1 MGNCCNNHTKYNNL
15 SHIKTEDEYLKC
27 ILQHLSRVQNKI
39 DLFSEKNKT
48 SYQLANMKHN
58 NDDDWNE
65 KYVSYEKEQFYI
77 TFGNVLLQMK
87 MIMEEYYMV
96 KNYKSAEDGNG
107 KDGNNSQ
114 FNFESK
120 NFNADT
126 AVSFMQELLE
136 CEEEKG
142 DKSKLNFT
150 REEIANKIFS

>member
-48 SYQLANMKHN
+48 SYQLANTTHN
-58 NDDDWNE
+58 NGDDWKE

-87 MIMEEYYMV
+87 MLMEEYYMV

-107 KDGNNSQ
+107 KDSNSQ
-114 FNFESK
+114 FNFENKS
-120 NFNADT
+120 FNADT
-126 AVSFMQELLE
+126 AVSFMQKLLE
-136 CEEEKG
+136 YEEIG
-142 DKSKLNFT
+142 DKSVLNFK
-150 REEIANKIFS
+150 REQIANEVFS

>member
-48 SYQLANMKHN
+48 SYQLTNTTHN
-58 NDDDWNE
+58 NGDDWKE

-87 MIMEEYYMV
+87 MLMEEYYMV

-107 KDGNNSQ
+107 KDGSGQ
-114 FNFESK
+114 FNFENKS
-120 NFNADT
+120 FNADT
-126 AVSFMQELLE
+126 AVNFMKKLLE
-136 CEEEKG
+136 CEETG
-142 DKSKLNFT
+142 DKSSLNFK
-150 REEIANKIFS
+150 REQIANEIFS